1 MASIEL
7 DKYVPKIYTDFMYAY
22 LNNRYI
28 EYVLKGG
35 RGGVKSSI
43 SMLCGVLNVATGRG
57 NTMVIRR
64 YKNTLRG
71 SVYAEVQK
79 AIDRLGLSHLFDSK
93 VSPLEYI
100 CKDNGLK
107 ISFVG
112 LDDGN
117 KVKSSSVAKK
127 SYTTVIYE
135 ECQEMV
141 EDEVTSANVTFARG
155 GEHCNIVY
163 CYNPPSNAHH
173 WVNKNLGVIEEGDK
187 NKYILHV
194 NYYDVPK
201 DWLGEQFITMAEKMK
216 RLNPIKYRNVYG
228 GEAVGGVGAV
238 FNNVHILKEA
248 DKSSIDWSYLS
259 RGVDF
264 GWSPDPSTY
273 VVWSY
278 DRRKNSIY
286 LKYAYRG
293 NNVKLRDLSNVIK
306 EENKRGFIVRCD
318 CAEPRSIDTLVENG
332 VNGAIACKKG
342 ADSIRH
348 GIKWLQD
355 LEGIYIGEEYLDV
368 YNEFISYMYK
378 QDKHGNPTDGY
389 EGVDHFID
397 ATRYA
402 LEEFIVY

>member
-1 MASIEL
+1 MQVRLDDFIPSIYVDFIEAFFK
-7 DKYVPKIYTDFMYAY
+7 DK
-22 LNNRYI
+22 YI

-79 AIDRLGLSHLFDSK
+79 AIDRLGLTDRFESK

-107 ISFVG
+107 INFVG

-127 SYTTVIYE
+127 TYTTVIYE

-141 EDEVTSANVTFARG
+141 QSEVISANVTFGRG
-155 GEHCNIVY
+155 GTHCNIIY
-163 CYNPPSNAHH
+163 AYNPPSNPNH
-173 WVNKNLGVIEEGDK
+173 WVNKELGVKDEEDVD
-187 NKYILHV
+187 KYILHIS
-194 NYYDVPK
+194 YWDIPK
-201 DWLGEQFITMAEKMK
+201 DWLGVQFIKMAEKMK
-216 RLNPIKYRNVYG
+216 AKNPLQYRNVYG
-228 GEAVGGVGAV
+228 GEVVGGVGAV
-238 FNNVHILKEA
+238 FNNVHYLKEE
-248 DKSSIDWSYLS
+248 DKSSVDWSYLA

-264 GWSPDPSTY
+264 GWSPDPTTY
-273 VVWSY
+273 TVWSY
-278 DRRKNSIY
+278 SKKTNSIY

-293 NNVKLRDLSNVIK
+293 NNLKLKDFSNIIK
-306 EENKRGFIVRCD
+306 EENKHNFLIRCD
-318 CAEPRSIDTLVENG
+318 SAEPRSIDTLVENG
-332 VNGAIACKKG
+332 VNAIACTKG

-355 LEGIYIGEEYLDV
+355 LDGIYIPIEYEDV
-368 YNEFISYMYK
+368 YLEFVGLTYK
-378 QDKHGNPTDGY
+378 QDKYGNPLSSY
-389 EGVDHFID
+389 EGSDHFVD

-402 LEEFIVY
+402 LEEYIKY